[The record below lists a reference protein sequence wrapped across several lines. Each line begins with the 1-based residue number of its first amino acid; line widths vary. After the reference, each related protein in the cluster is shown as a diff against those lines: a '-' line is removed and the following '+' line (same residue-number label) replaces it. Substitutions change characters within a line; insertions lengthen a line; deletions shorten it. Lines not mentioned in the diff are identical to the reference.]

1 MDNKTEKLLTPMIAN
16 SVKKVAESS
25 VTERMQLANEE
36 AKLEKQQGK
45 VDAIKESL
53 KATDQL
59 IATKTGTQYGFDDL
73 FNIVKVPT
81 GEKDGKTIYK
91 NAVQWKYPDTYLP
104 TADPTTV
111 NTEAVE
117 EAAEVSTNS
126 NNFQE

>member
-1 MDNKTEKLLTPMIAN
+1 MDNKTEKLLPAMVAN

-25 VTERMQLANEE
+25 VTERTQLANEE
-36 AKLEKQQGK
+36 AKLKKQQEK

-53 KATDQL
+53 KATDTL

-91 NAVQWKYPDTYLP
+91 NVVQWKYDTYLP

-117 EAAEVSTNS
+117 EAAKVSN
-126 NNFQE
+126 NNQNFQE

>member
-1 MDNKTEKLLTPMIAN
+1 MDNKTEKLLPAMVAN

-25 VTERMQLANEE
+25 ITERTQLANEE
-36 AKLEKQQGK
+36 AKLKKQQEK

-59 IATKTGTQYGFDDL
+59 IATKTGTQYGFNDL

-91 NAVQWKYPDTYLP
+91 NTVQWKYDTYLP
-104 TADPTTV
+104 TADPTTA

-117 EAAEVSTNS
+117 EAAEVSN
-126 NNFQE
+126 NNQNFQE

>member
-1 MDNKTEKLLTPMIAN
+1 MDNKTEKLLPAMVAN

-25 VTERMQLANEE
+25 ITERTQLANEE
-36 AKLEKQQGK
+36 AKLKRQQEK

-59 IATKTGTQYGFDDL
+59 IATKTGTQYGFKDL

-91 NAVQWKYPDTYLP
+91 NAVQWKYDTYLP
-104 TADPTTV
+104 TADPTTA

-117 EAAEVSTNS
+117 EAAEVSN
-126 NNFQE
+126 NNQNFQE

>member
-1 MDNKTEKLLTPMIAN
+1 MDNKTEKLLPAMVAN

-25 VTERMQLANEE
+25 ITERTQLANEE
-36 AKLEKQQGK
+36 AKLKKQQEK

-81 GEKDGKTIYK
+81 CEKDGKTIYK
-91 NAVQWKYPDTYLP
+91 NAVQWKYDTYLP
-104 TADPTTV
+104 TTDPTTA

-117 EAAEVSTNS
+117 EAAEVSN
-126 NNFQE
+126 NNQNFQE

>member
-1 MDNKTEKLLTPMIAN
+1 MDNKTEKLLPAMVAN

-25 VTERMQLANEE
+25 ITERTQLANEE
-36 AKLEKQQGK
+36 AKLKKQQEK

-81 GEKDGKTIYK
+81 GEKDGKTTYK
-91 NAVQWKYPDTYLP
+91 NAAKWKYDTYLP
-104 TADPTTV
+104 TADPTTE

-117 EAAEVSTNS
+117 EAAEVSN
-126 NNFQE
+126 NNQNFQE